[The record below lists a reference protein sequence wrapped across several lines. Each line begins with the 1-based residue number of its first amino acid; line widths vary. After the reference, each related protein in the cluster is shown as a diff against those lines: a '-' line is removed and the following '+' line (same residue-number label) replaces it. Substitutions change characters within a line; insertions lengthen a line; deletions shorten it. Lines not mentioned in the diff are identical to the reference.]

1 MLTRKG
7 WQIFSQH
14 ASNCAN
20 ICCRSCW

>member
-20 ICCRSCW
+20 ICCRSCL